1 MVKRTPRKRN
11 AAAAETSVLEK
22 VSCEEEMEEDKS
34 EETGEGKG
42 SNEIEENPLFEELSE
57 DGEEKL
63 DSSSSTLEEVSLSAM
78 RTFSPPE
85 KGGFGF
91 NDVQPLK

>member
-22 VSCEEEMEEDKS
+22 VSCEEEMEEDKP

-42 SNEIEENPLFEELSE
+42 GNEIEENPLFEELSE

-63 DSSSSTLEEVSLSAM
+63 DSRVFHENMFFKKKISA
-78 RTFSPPE
+78 THHASAW
-85 KGGFGF
+85 GL
-91 NDVQPLK
+91 V